1 MAKDDGEVATV
12 ELGTPTNSTA
22 FIVTEFHWTNRSPH
36 STHVPSLEGLV
47 VERKTERPLY
57 FFLRILVIS

>member
-22 FIVTEFHWTNRSPH
+22 FLFQEFDLEEFRSPQQEI
-36 STHVPSLEGLV
+36 TFLL
-47 VERKTERPLY
+47 RK
-57 FFLRILVIS
+57 V